1 MISVFHSFRLGR
13 ESNLSPLQLE
23 YDLVLSTTG
32 EEVVDSKPLDADGCQ
47 CDLVLIRFC
56 VPRDTNCQWQLAS
69 SKKFAESSYLFL
81 SLCFTFVVMLFLVV
95 CYLIS
100 RYKCTDCCYNEFWG
114 FWPVYLHS
122 LEVLPCITDY
132 TITGNTLT
140 NLLHMYKWIADGY
153 TQYCVCSHGP
163 YMYGVTNFKCN
174 IIINS

>member
-1 MISVFHSFRLGR
+1 MWVVGGGWLNIAWDWWAPLAWLVFSIPFDSEWLGR

-23 YDLVLSTTG
+23 YDFVLSTTG
-32 EEVVDSKPLDADGCQ
+32 EVVDSKPRDADGCQ

-100 RYKCTDCCYNEFWG
+100 RYKCTDCCYNEFRG
-114 FWPVYLHS
+114 FWPVYLLS
-122 LEVLPCITDY
+122 FEVLPCITDY
-132 TITGNTLT
+132 
-140 NLLHMYKWIADGY
+140 HHWQHSYKFATHVQVD
-153 TQYCVCSHGP
+153 S
-163 YMYGVTNFKCN
+163 
-174 IIINS
+174 